1 MRSIPGICIISPSD
15 SLETIK
21 ALEQSVKSN
30 KTIYLRLTGGSNNT
44 IINKK
49 DYNFE
54 IGKSIQLRDG
64 KDVAIISS
72 GAVLGECLIAAEKLA
87 KDNISVKIIN
97 MHTIKPIDKSAI
109 EEACKSKL
117 P

>member
-1 MRSIPGICIISPSD
+1 M
-15 SLETIK
+15 
-21 ALEQSVKSN
+21 KSN

-64 KDVAIISS
+64 KMWLLFFWCGSWW
-72 GAVLGECLIAAEKLA
+72 CLIAAEKLA
-87 KDNISVKIIN
+87 KDISVKIIN

-117 P
+117 IARLRNIIFLVV

>member
-1 MRSIPGICIISPSD
+1 M
-15 SLETIK
+15 
-21 ALEQSVKSN
+21 KSN

-109 EEACKSKL
+109 EEACKK
-117 P
+117 